1 MKTLLQRNT
10 RYLLTWLPVILL
22 ICCIAFY
29 VLMKMQAHHMQ
40 EKQLQLKQSNVWM
53 AFVKSNGTIP
63 RAIQGEF
70 DIVPGILKQTTKS
83 LSPRDT
89 SIYLPQKNK
98 ILPFELLSSQF
109 EWNKDKYIVSAYV
122 SSTEISHLII
132 KVFIT
137 EAVILLLL
145 LLSIVLLNK
154 RNSQILWKPF
164 FETLT
169 KLKEYDVT
177 RNESISL
184 PDETN
189 TKEFKELNV
198 AFVDLIGKVNIAY
211 YNQKQFVD
219 NASHEMQTPLAIIR
233 SKLELLINQPGLTES
248 TAAQL
253 GDITEANDKLSRMN
267 RTLLLLAKIENN
279 QFLNTESINFSDLL
293 HREVSLLKK
302 HYDDDFPTLTLSVTD
317 DITLVANLSLLEILI
332 HNLVINA
339 VEHNIQGGSISI
351 NLSNSLLIIENT
363 GLPLSQPAQ
372 TLFERFKKGSHKSR
386 TTGLGLALVKQICVL
401 YNYNVVYK
409 YAHGLHK
416 IEVTFP

>member
-1 MKTLLQRNT
+1 MQ
-10 RYLLTWLPVILL
+10 
-22 ICCIAFY
+22 
-29 VLMKMQAHHMQ
+29 MQAHHMQ
-40 EKQLQLKQSNVWM
+40 EKQLALKQLNVWT
-53 AFVKSNGTIP
+53 AFVNSNGTIA
-63 RAIQGEF
+63 RSIQGEY
-70 DIVPGILKQTTKS
+70 DIVPGLLKETTKS
-83 LSPRDT
+83 SAPRDT

-98 ILPFELLSSQF
+98 ILPFALLSSQF
-109 EWNKDKYIVSAYV
+109 EWNRDKYIVSAYV
-122 SSTEISHLII
+122 SSTEISHLTI

-137 EAVILLLL
+137 ETVILLLL

-164 FETLT
+164 FDTLT
-169 KLKEYDVT
+169 RVKEFDVT
-177 RNESISL
+177 RNESINL
-184 PDETN
+184 PNETN
-189 TKEFKELNV
+189 TKEFKELNK
-198 AFVDLIGKVNIAY
+198 AFGDLIEKVNIAY

-253 GDITEANDKLSRMN
+253 GDITEANDKLSQMN

-279 QFLNTESINFSDLL
+279 QFLNTESINFSNLL
-293 HREVSLLKK
+293 HKEVSLLKK
-302 HYDDDFPTLTLSVTD
+302 HYDDDFPELIASITD
-317 DITLVANLSLLEILI
+317 DVTLVANLSLLEILI

-401 YNYNVVYK
+401 YNYNVMYT
-409 YAHGLHK
+409 YANGLHK
-416 IEVTFP
+416 IEVNFP

>member
-1 MKTLLQRNT
+1 MQ
-10 RYLLTWLPVILL
+10 
-22 ICCIAFY
+22 
-29 VLMKMQAHHMQ
+29 MQAHHMQ
-40 EKQLQLKQSNVWM
+40 EKQLALKQLNVWT
-53 AFVKSNGTIP
+53 AFVNSNGTIA
-63 RAIQGEF
+63 RSIQGEY
-70 DIVPGILKQTTKS
+70 DIVPGLLKETTKS
-83 LSPRDT
+83 SAPRDT

-98 ILPFELLSSQF
+98 ILPFALLSSQF
-109 EWNKDKYIVSAYV
+109 EWNRDKYIVSAYV
-122 SSTEISHLII
+122 SSTEISHLTI

-137 EAVILLLL
+137 ETVILLLL

-164 FETLT
+164 FDTLT
-169 KLKEYDVT
+169 RVKEFDVT
-177 RNESISL
+177 RNESINL
-184 PDETN
+184 PNETN
-189 TKEFKELNV
+189 TKEFKELNK
-198 AFVDLIGKVNIAY
+198 AFGDLIEKVNIAY

-253 GDITEANDKLSRMN
+253 GDITEANDKLSQMN

-279 QFLNTESINFSDLL
+279 QFLNTESINFSNLL
-293 HREVSLLKK
+293 HKEVSLLKK
-302 HYDDDFPTLTLSVTD
+302 HYDDDFPELIASITD
-317 DITLVANLSLLEILI
+317 DVTLVANLSLLEILI

-401 YNYNVVYK
+401 YNYNVMYT
-409 YAHGLHK
+409 YANGLHK